1 MMYHTFSQLSYVANY
16 GWLSILII
24 VLCDKL
30 WLAVCY
36 YHINYHFFLYY
47 SKSIKYETFDKMCEK
62 CVVLV
67 SSRNIYIYIGATNGQ
82 TFMWKVDMFI
92 NAITLIFFTKVPHFF
107 GKQRYEM
114 LTNGK
119 VQNKCKVGILGARFG
134 HCVGGGGGQSFV
146 FECANSLKKLNGFYF
161 YLLLECFEKKKY
173 GVSWPHY
180 IWGFNGNSKFPILM
194 DQASIE
200 FGIPQIL
207 NLSHPV
213 NNSNDQQPT
222 CQICGKNGQITL
234 DCYYIMYFSYEGK
247 YPPSKL
253 AVMAANSSQSLGNTC
268 WLIGHKC
275 IWPLHTQ
282 FFYFVSTAA
291 TN

>member
-134 HCVGGGGGQSFV
+134 HCVGGEGGQSLCFWMCQFFKKIEWVLFLPIVGV
-146 FECANSLKKLNGFYF
+146 FWK
-161 YLLLECFEKKKY
+161 EKKSTGFHGLIIY
-173 GVSWPHY
+173 GVSMVIPNFQYLWMKPQSNLE
-180 IWGFNGNSKFPILM
+180 FPKF
-194 DQASIE
+194 SISATRST
-200 FGIPQIL
+200 IPTT
-207 NLSHPV
+207 
-213 NNSNDQQPT
+213 NNQ
-222 CQICGKNGQITL
+222 
-234 DCYYIMYFSYEGK
+234 
-247 YPPSKL
+247 L
-253 AVMAANSSQSLGNTC
+253 AKSVARMAR
-268 WLIGHKC
+268 
-275 IWPLHTQ
+275 
-282 FFYFVSTAA
+282 
-291 TN
+291 

>member
-1 MMYHTFSQLSYVANY
+1 MKWRKRNNVIEEKKLYWGLRKGKRILKKKKTIMMYHTFSQLSYVANY

-47 SKSIKYETFDKMCEK
+47 SKSITYETFDKMCEK

-134 HCVGGGGGQSFV
+134 RCVGGEGGQSFV

-161 YLLLECFEKKKY
+161 YLLFECFEKKKK
-173 GVSWPHY
+173 VR
-180 IWGFNGNSKFPILM
+180 GFM
-194 DQASIE
+194 ASLYMG
-200 FGIPQIL
+200 FQ
-207 NLSHPV
+207 
-213 NNSNDQQPT
+213 
-222 CQICGKNGQITL
+222 
-234 DCYYIMYFSYEGK
+234 
-247 YPPSKL
+247 
-253 AVMAANSSQSLGNTC
+253 
-268 WLIGHKC
+268 W
-275 IWPLHTQ
+275 
-282 FFYFVSTAA
+282 
-291 TN
+291 